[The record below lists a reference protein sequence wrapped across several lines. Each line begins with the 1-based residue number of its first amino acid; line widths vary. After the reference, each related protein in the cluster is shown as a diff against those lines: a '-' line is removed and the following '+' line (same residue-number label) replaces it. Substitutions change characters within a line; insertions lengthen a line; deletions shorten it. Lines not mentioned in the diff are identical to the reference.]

1 MRKQR
6 KHFIVIL
13 KLNYNSYELGVGAF
27 KKVVTNITQSE
38 MDLTTHQ
45 NKVSSRLNIRRKQNI
60 SQKKEKSQKVQV
72 NSATLLE
79 QID

>member
-1 MRKQR
+1 MIITFIKWMRKQR

-45 NKVSSRLNIRRKQNI
+45 NKVSSRLNIRRK
-60 SQKKEKSQKVQV
+60 
-72 NSATLLE
+72 
-79 QID
+79 

>member
-1 MRKQR
+1 MIITFIKWMRKQR

-13 KLNYNSYELGVGAF
+13 KLNYNSYELGVGAI

-45 NKVSSRLNIRRKQNI
+45 NKVSSRLYIRRK
-60 SQKKEKSQKVQV
+60 
-72 NSATLLE
+72 
-79 QID
+79 